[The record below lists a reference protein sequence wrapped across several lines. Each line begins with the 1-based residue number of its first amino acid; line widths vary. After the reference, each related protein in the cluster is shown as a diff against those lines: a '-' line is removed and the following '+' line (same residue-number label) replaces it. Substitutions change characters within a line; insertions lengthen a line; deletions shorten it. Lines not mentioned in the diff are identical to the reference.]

1 MNQIKRNLQ
10 KGFTLIELMI
20 VVAII
25 GILAAIAIPQYG
37 DYTSRT
43 RAAGAMAELDALKT
57 AMTVCA
63 ADSGSFTGCA
73 AYSTATIL
81 NGLPSGFTLTK
92 NIITAA
98 PALASTAANTATI
111 TFTSGATDSTG
122 TALAGVMTATMGT
135 TANMPWVTT
144 GTICNATRGL
154 KGGQGGCAP

>member
-57 AMTVCA
+57 TMTVCS
-63 ADSGSFTGCA
+63 ADTGSFTGCV
-73 AYSTATIL
+73 AYGT
-81 NGLPSGFTLTK
+81 NGLPASFTLTK
-92 NIITAA
+92 NITTAA

-135 TANMPWVTT
+135 AANLPWVTT
-144 GTICNATRGL
+144 GTICNASRGL
-154 KGGQGGCAP
+154 KSGQGGCA